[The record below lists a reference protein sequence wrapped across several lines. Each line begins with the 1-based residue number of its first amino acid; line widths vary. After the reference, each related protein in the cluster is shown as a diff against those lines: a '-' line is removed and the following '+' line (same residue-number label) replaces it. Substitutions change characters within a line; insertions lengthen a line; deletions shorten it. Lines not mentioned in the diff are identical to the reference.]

1 MALFDKVSGFAKN
14 ASDKTAVM
22 FETAKLN
29 SKISAQ
35 EKAIAA
41 LTLRLGEYY
50 LAQCDAGT
58 LAVEGEA
65 AEICGE
71 IAACRQNI
79 VSLQAEI
86 EAVRA
91 ARDFDESDTGVKF
104 CPECGEALS
113 SEARF
118 CPRCGTKQE

>member
-104 CPECGEALS
+104 CPECGEALA
-113 SEARF
+113 SEARL